1 MDHLRVLTLLNV
13 IFYVANLLWILEFV
27 FFRNKKRMGRFQ
39 EKKSFW
45 FLIFAISFVIISTIQ
60 LSAND
65 WGTINTTDLY
75 PLFQILALC
84 LYLIGLSLRY
94 RGSKALGENF
104 TRHVAVSTSMNL
116 VSTGPYQYLRH
127 PLYLG
132 LFLIT
137 LGFPIYVGNW
147 LALVV
152 GLPLLFI
159 GFSWRM
165 KVEELALTKIHPSY
179 AQWLKQRYRFVP
191 FIY

>member
-1 MDHLRVLTLLNV
+1 MEHLRTLTLLN
-13 IFYVANLLWILEFV
+13 IFFYLANLLWILEFV
-27 FFRNKKRMGRFQ
+27 FFRNQKRRGRFQ

-45 FLIFAISFVIISTIQ
+45 FLILAIAFVIVSTIQ

-65 WGTINTTDLY
+65 WGKIVTSDIY
-75 PLFQILALC
+75 PFFQMIALG

-104 TRHVAVSTSMNL
+104 TRHVAVSPSMTL
-116 VSTGPYQYLRH
+116 ISTGPYQYLRH

-132 LFLIT
+132 LFLII
-137 LGFPIYVGNW
+137 LAFPIFVGNW
-147 LALVV
+147 LSMVI
-152 GLPLLFI
+152 GLPLLLI

-165 KVEELALTKIHPSY
+165 KVEELALTKIHPQY
-179 AQWLKQRYRFVP
+179 AQWLKQRYRFIP

>member
-1 MDHLRVLTLLNV
+1 
-13 IFYVANLLWILEFV
+13 
-27 FFRNKKRMGRFQ
+27 
-39 EKKSFW
+39 
-45 FLIFAISFVIISTIQ
+45 
-60 LSAND
+60 
-65 WGTINTTDLY
+65 
-75 PLFQILALC
+75 
-84 LYLIGLSLRY
+84 LIGLGLRY
-94 RGSKALGENF
+94 LGSKALGENF
-104 TRHVAVSTSMNL
+104 TRHVAVSSSMKL

>member
-1 MDHLRVLTLLNV
+1 MEHLRVLTLLNV

-75 PLFQILALC
+75 PGFQILALS
-84 LYLIGLSLRY
+84 LYLIGLGLRY
-94 RGSKALGENF
+94 LGSKALGENF
-104 TRHVAVSTSMNL
+104 TRHVAVSSSMKL